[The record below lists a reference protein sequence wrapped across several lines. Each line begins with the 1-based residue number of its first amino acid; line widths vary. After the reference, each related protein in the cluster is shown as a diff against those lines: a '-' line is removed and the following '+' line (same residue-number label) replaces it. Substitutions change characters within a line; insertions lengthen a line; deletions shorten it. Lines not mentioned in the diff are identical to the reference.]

1 MSENLLQFIWKHRL
15 YASLPV
21 LKTIEGDEVII
32 LHPGQLNVNAGP
44 DFLEARLKIGHTLW
58 AGNIELHLKSSDWNK
73 HEHQENPAY
82 SKLIMHVVYEHDSE
96 IETMN
101 DTTFPTLELK
111 RHIDKTLLLN
121 FENLM
126 HSKTFIPC
134 EELISQVNELTLHQQ
149 ITRTLMERLEEKS
162 LAIQTL
168 LKRYKNNWQEVFY
181 VQLARGF
188 GLHINQDAFE
198 QLAIQTPL
206 QLLGKHKNNLLQVEA
221 LLFGQAGFLF
231 DYFDETYPML
241 LQSEYEYL
249 KKLHTLHPMEK
260 HQWKFLRLRPA
271 NFPTLRIAQFARLI
285 VDSNHLFSKVL
296 SAETIKE
303 IEQLFKINV
312 SDYWLVHYNFLEKS
326 IERNKSLGKTFVHT
340 LIINVIVPML
350 FIYGKLQGKEAYC
363 EKSIRLLEEL
373 PAEKNS
379 IISTW
384 KEIGIKTDNAADT
397 QGLLQLKKK
406 YCDAKNCLE
415 CSIGY
420 AVLRK

>member
-149 ITRTLMERLEEKS
+149 ITRTLMERLEEKT

-198 QLAIQTPL
+198 QLALQTPL
-206 QLLGKHKNNLLQVEA
+206 QLLGKHKNNQFQVEA

>member
-149 ITRTLMERLEEKS
+149 ITRTLMERLEEKT